1 MNVDKLDDCMR
12 SDPDRQIRQ
21 VQMQQLVQII
31 LYRRALTWTF
41 WEAFCAL
48 NTDNS
53 DIGTADSSRWRSWW
67 AAAMLLPRTSD
78 MIMLAPW
85 HIRPGAVLED
95 EHTDQMYSDLDRIQA
110 D

>member
-1 MNVDKLDDCMR
+1 MYVDKLDDCMR

-21 VQMQQLVQII
+21 VRMQQLVQII
-31 LYRRALTWTF
+31 LYRQALTCTF

-48 NTDNS
+48 NTENTDFA
-53 DIGTADSSRWRSWW
+53 TADSVRWRSWRP
-67 AAAMLLPRTSD
+67 AAMLLPRTSD

-85 HIRPGAVLED
+85 HIRSGTVLED
-95 EHTDQMYSDLDRIQA
+95 EHTDQMYIDSRIQS